1 MACGAPLGRV
11 SAAAYEIPTD
21 AREADGTLE
30 WDRTVLVV
38 VEVEAGGETGLGY
51 TYSDASIVPLIEN
64 KLASVIVGHSAFD
77 IAGANLALW
86 RSIRNL
92 GPSGLVATAISAV
105 DAAVWD
111 LKAKLLG
118 VSVTPL
124 LGCCRDTV
132 PTYGSGAFTS
142 YGDPRLREQLDG
154 WVGNDGCR
162 WVKMKIGSDSARDP
176 QRVAVARDAIG
187 DAGGDGRH

>member
-1 MACGAPLGRV
+1 LW
-11 SAAAYEIPTD
+11 SASRAGFGGGLRIPTD

-92 GPSGLVATAISAV
+92 GRSGLVATAISAV

-118 VSVTPL
+118 VSVTAL

-132 PTYGSGAFTS
+132 PIYGSDGFTS
-142 YGDPRLREQLDG
+142 YGDPRLREQPRRLG
-154 WVGNDGCR
+154 RERRLSLGQNENRQRPGAR
-162 WVKMKIGSDSARDP
+162 SATGRRSPRRD
-176 QRVAVARDAIG
+176 R
-187 DAGGDGRH
+187 